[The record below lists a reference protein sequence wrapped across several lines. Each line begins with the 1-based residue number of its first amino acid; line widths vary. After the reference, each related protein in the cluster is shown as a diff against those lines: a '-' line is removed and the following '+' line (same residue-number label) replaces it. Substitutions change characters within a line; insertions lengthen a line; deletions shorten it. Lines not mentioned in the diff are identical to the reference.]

1 MSFDNCLLQVWDLK
15 TGQLLRRLE
24 GHNGAVTALVFASSI
39 KLLFSAS
46 VDAHICIWTETG
58 AKLQVSAAQFPTIKI
73 TLGAALMLKQ
83 VNASHRC

>member
-1 MSFDNCLLQVWDLK
+1 MLQVWDLK

-24 GHNGAVTALVFASSI
+24 GHNGAVTALVFANSI

-58 AKLQVSAAQFPTIKI
+58 AKLQASAVQH
-73 TLGAALMLKQ
+73 LH
-83 VNASHRC
+83 ASAYWLLHRC